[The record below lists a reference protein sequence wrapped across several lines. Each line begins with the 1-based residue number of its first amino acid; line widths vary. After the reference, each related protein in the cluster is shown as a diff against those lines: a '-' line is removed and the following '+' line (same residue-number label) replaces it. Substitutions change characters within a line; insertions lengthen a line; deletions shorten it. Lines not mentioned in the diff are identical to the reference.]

1 MCRSAI
7 PHHDDDGGGGG
18 GCAGGSLYDD
28 YGDIITGCESSVP
41 TRRVYP
47 TQVSE
52 ERGRE
57 NERAREGGRGRE
69 ERSRAGWRGRARD

>member
-7 PHHDDDGGGGG
+7 PHHDDDGGGGD

-41 TRRVYP
+41 TRR
-47 TQVSE
+47 E
-52 ERGRE
+52 GERT
-57 NERAREGGRGRE
+57 RAREGAGERRGAGLDGEGARE
-69 ERSRAGWRGRARD
+69 IDVAT

>member
-28 YGDIITGCESSVP
+28 YGDIITGGESSVP
-41 TRRVYP
+41 TRREGER
-47 TQVSE
+47 T
-52 ERGRE
+52 RGRE
-57 NERAREGGRGRE
+57 REGAGERRGAGLDGEGAREIVM
-69 ERSRAGWRGRARD
+69 